1 MIGIYFFLKLMLFF
15 ALVKALV
22 KSETL
27 GEHPLV
33 FGILYTGLVAFLSY
47 VYILTTNP
55 NAFHAAWVL
64 RASRSTHL
72 SPWMVWLAATLLLS
86 TVYFKLLSK
95 VDGIGFWL
103 LLVVG
108 VPLVFF

>member
-27 GEHPLV
+27 GEHPLF

-47 VYILTTNP
+47 VFVLTTNP
-55 NAFHAAWVL
+55 NAFNAAWVL
-64 RASRSTHL
+64 RAAGRRISHPGWSGLPRRSCSRRST
-72 SPWMVWLAATLLLS
+72 SS
-86 TVYFKLLSK
+86 S
-95 VDGIGFWL
+95 
-103 LLVVG
+103 
-108 VPLVFF
+108 